1 MRVSAG
7 CRCITSVFLESF
19 PSPLV
24 LISTLPHYFILCHS
38 LWPTSARKANGDSEF
53 SMLFVYP
60 RHEKAFAMVFSLC
73 NGKAGKNRVP
83 CGLEPTVA
91 EADLLWNFQLQAK
104 RGESSGHTW
113 NTGMHTYTCTLK
125 NTLGL
130 PSNWYAP
137 GYKPQFHPLSTCWIC
152 EGDLFFFS
160 LTLS

>member
-24 LISTLPHYFILCHS
+24 LISSLPHYFILCHS

-73 NGKAGKNRVP
+73 NGKAGKNRVL

-91 EADLLWNFQLQAK
+91 KADLL
-104 RGESSGHTW
+104 
-113 NTGMHTYTCTLK
+113 
-125 NTLGL
+125 
-130 PSNWYAP
+130 
-137 GYKPQFHPLSTCWIC
+137 
-152 EGDLFFFS
+152 
-160 LTLS
+160 